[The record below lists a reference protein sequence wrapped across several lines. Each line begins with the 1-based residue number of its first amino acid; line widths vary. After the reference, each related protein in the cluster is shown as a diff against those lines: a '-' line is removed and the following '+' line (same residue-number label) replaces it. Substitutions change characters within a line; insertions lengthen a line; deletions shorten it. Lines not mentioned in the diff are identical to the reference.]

1 MPAPTVTKDLLTGSI
16 QSARG
21 ELVTSDGF
29 AELLQ
34 VSKRTLFRLRA
45 KGVLPAPVEISTN
58 IIRWRS
64 EDVQAYLNGLQP
76 RKARARRGN

>member
-1 MPAPTVTKDLLTGSI
+1 MSAVTKELLTGSI

-76 RKARARRGN
+76 RKARARRGD

>member
-1 MPAPTVTKDLLTGSI
+1 MSAQTVTKDLLTGSI

-76 RKARARRGN
+76 RKARARRGD

>member
-1 MPAPTVTKDLLTGSI
+1 MSAVTKELLTGSI